1 MASVRVREV
10 VPGAER
16 YCASR
21 VHDDEE
27 LPWAAVSIT
36 VENPDS
42 GRMVGIDAC
51 DSCWAEAVARGLHLA
66 QFDTQGQTLVLY
78 HRTSNEAA
86 TTIAR
91 TRRFLS
97 KEEGALPDGVY
108 FSNRETGSYSV
119 DYGEAVVRV
128 EVPEVW
134 AQLDDEF
141 DDGEK
146 HYRVHARDIDPAWI
160 TGVMRPLKQG
170 ETEA

>member
-1 MASVRVREV
+1 VREV

-51 DSCWAEAVARGLHLA
+51 APCWAEAVVRGLHVA
-66 QFDTQGQTLVLY
+66 QFNTEGKTLVLY

-86 TTIAR
+86 TSIAQ
-91 TRRFLS
+91 TRRFRS
-97 KEEGALPDGVY
+97 REQDEVC
-108 FSNRETGSYSV
+108 FSNRESGQVSG
-119 DYGEAVVRV
+119 YGEATVRV

-134 AQLDDEF
+134 ARLDDEF
-141 DDGEK
+141 PDGEK
-146 HYRVHARDIDPAWI
+146 HYRVDARDIEPEWI

-170 ETEA
+170 KTEA